1 MNLNAIIIEGAVK
14 QKKGLHFILASVV
27 IWSILLIIHLTDLPI
42 LTKNIFS
49 LCATAPLMPLALLFS
64 KMIKVDFSNKGN
76 PLAKLGIIISL
87 NQLLYLPIVM
97 WVLPTVPDKMLMVF
111 AMVFGA
117 HLFPFGWLYKSKT
130 YAFMSF
136 LITILALIVG
146 CLYEPYVLA
155 LMMVMFEILFCILL
169 KMELS
174 TIAKAQVSNLQKQN
188 AN

>member
-1 MNLNAIIIEGAVK
+1 MNLDAIIMDGAIK

-42 LTKNIFS
+42 LTKNIFT

-64 KMIKVDFSNKGN
+64 KLIKVDFSNKGN

-130 YAFMSF
+130 YTYISF
-136 LITILALIVG
+136 VITILALIVG
-146 CLYEPYVLA
+146 CLYEPYILA
-155 LMMVMFEILFCILL
+155 LMMVVFEITFCVLL
-169 KMELS
+169 KLEL
-174 TIAKAQVSNLQKQN
+174 TAMTKTR
-188 AN
+188 